1 MGILLQ
7 MHIQVPHKK
16 LKSEARQKIKDAIE
30 EARPHMQGQV
40 EVTKEEW
47 QGDTLAFAVK
57 VQGKEIT
64 GTLEVTESDFVLDA
78 KLPLMWRIFEGR
90 IQKEVAKQVEQMRG
104 AR

>member
-1 MGILLQ
+1 

-16 LKSEARQKIKDAIE
+16 LKSEAKQKIKDAIE
-30 EARPHMQGQV
+30 EARPHMAGQA
-40 EVTKEEW
+40 EIKKEEW
-47 QGDTLAFAVK
+47 NADTLHFAVL

-64 GTLEVTESDFVLDA
+64 GTLEVTENDFILDA

-90 IQKEVAKQVEQMRG
+90 IQKEVAKQVEQMRS

>member
-1 MGILLQ
+1 M
-7 MHIQVPHKK
+7 
-16 LKSEARQKIKDAIE
+16 R
-30 EARPHMQGQV
+30 GQV

-47 QGDTLAFAVK
+47 QGDTLSFAVT

-78 KLPLMWRIFEGR
+78 KLPLLWRMFEGR
-90 IQKEVAKQVEQMRG
+90 IQKEVAKQVEQMRA

>member
-1 MGILLQ
+1 

-16 LKSEARQKIKDAIE
+16 LKSEAKQKIKDAIE
-30 EARPHMQGQV
+30 EARPHMVGQA
-40 EVTKEEW
+40 EIKKEEW
-47 QGDTLAFAVK
+47 SGDVLSFAVL

-78 KLPLMWRIFEGR
+78 KLPLLWRMFEGR
-90 IQKEVAKQVEQMRG
+90 IQKEVAKQVEQMRS